1 MKSAFP
7 TLIKAVQIFMVS
19 TAHCERSFSA
29 LKRVKTSLRASM
41 GEERLK
47 NLSILAIEKKL
58 ASELSLDDVVD
69 WFAYKDKNTRI
80 VLK

>member
-1 MKSAFP
+1 
-7 TLIKAVQIFMVS
+7 
-19 TAHCERSFSA
+19 
-29 LKRVKTSLRASM
+29 M

-69 WFAYKDKNTRI
+69 CFASKDKNTRI